1 MRATSKTQTEAAPW
15 ELNSASFSRF
25 RQRRGYGKYLSL
37 FFAVRKAAGRAS
49 WPVVLMASGC
59 RVGSLRGGGAAS
71 ETPTPSRGPSASRP
85 SVSFL
90 RVRLQPHGPGL
101 SAFQEKQGPAFS
113 WETSKWWEM
122 DIFEASLGH
131 RHVMSFASASPG
143 TGQTGSRGRCP
154 SHEWEEPPFRVDR
167 SGPGP
172 PG

>member
-1 MRATSKTQTEAAPW
+1 MRFILPLWVETWVREIP
-15 ELNSASFSRF
+15 E
-25 RQRRGYGKYLSL
+25 SL
-37 FFAVRKAAGRAS
+37 LCCEKAAGRAS

-59 RVGSLRGGGAAS
+59 RVGSLQGGGAAS
-71 ETPTPSRGPSASRP
+71 ETPTPSGGPSARRP

-113 WETSKWWEM
+113 WETSTWWEM
-122 DIFEASLGH
+122 DIFDASFGH
-131 RHVMSFASASPG
+131 RRVRSFASAPPPPPASTSPG